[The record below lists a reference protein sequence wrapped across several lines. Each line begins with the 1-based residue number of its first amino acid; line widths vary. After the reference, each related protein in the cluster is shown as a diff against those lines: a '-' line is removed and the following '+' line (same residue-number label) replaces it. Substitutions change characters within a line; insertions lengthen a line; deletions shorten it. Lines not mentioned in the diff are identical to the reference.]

1 MCLYI
6 YIYIYIYSVCVSV
19 CIYTYIYYGYIYIY
33 VDISTINPRYWSY
46 TRPCGQPTVD
56 STLVLQE
63 IPPDET
69 GPPMPPAPLVPP
81 SPTACSVFPRC
92 HAWRG
97 IEKTWRNENG
107 EIYEY
112 CTIYHGDLWIFTDI
126 YGIDGVHSNKHGDM
140 MVIWFIMRNI
150 SLKTWWYCICY
161 IYSTYIY
168 SAITK
173 KTTLI

>member
-1 MCLYI
+1 MYIHTYVYIYVYVYIYICI
-6 YIYIYIYSVCVSV
+6 YIYIYCG
-19 CIYTYIYYGYIYIY
+19 YIYIYIY

-69 GPPMPPAPLVPP
+69 GPPMPPSPLVPP

-97 IEKTWRNENG
+97 GIKKTWRNENG

-112 CTIYHGDLWIFTDI
+112 CTIYHGDLWIFMDI
-126 YGIDGVHSNKHGDM
+126 YGLFMEIYGYWWIFMDIYGYLWILTPYIYMDIYMVSIPTN
-140 MVIWFIMRNI
+140 MVI
-150 SLKTWWYCICY
+150 
-161 IYSTYIY
+161 
-168 SAITK
+168 
-173 KTTLI
+173 